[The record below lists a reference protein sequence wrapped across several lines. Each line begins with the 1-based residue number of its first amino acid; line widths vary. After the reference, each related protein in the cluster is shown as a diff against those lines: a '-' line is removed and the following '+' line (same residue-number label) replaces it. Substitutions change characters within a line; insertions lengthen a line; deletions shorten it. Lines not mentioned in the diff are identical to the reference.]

1 MMNSKVRT
9 FLIADVRG
17 YTRFTEEHGDE
28 QAERLAAKFAQV
40 THEAVEL
47 RDGEVV
53 EVRGDEALVV
63 FDSAR
68 QALRAALD
76 VQARFAEETE
86 ADPRL
91 PLRVGIGLDS
101 GEAVT
106 TQGGGFRGAALNTAA
121 RLCALAGGG
130 DVIASEGTLHL
141 AGRVEGVQY
150 VDRGRVNLKG
160 VSQTVHIFRVQPEGT
175 ATTSNNWFLTVL
187 APVRAGALGW
197 KAVLAV
203 CLIAAATAAGVVWAT
218 TRGPSAEGRSTNT
231 AHVTAGAS
239 GGMTMTGTM
248 TSTESQTGMT
258 PQEQLQM
265 YASDHSWQCST
276 ANALPKLAQASMV
289 CDIDVRGYPL
299 ALQLSLFK
307 NGQALERAYKAALA
321 KSRIPAKSGKCT
333 NTSWGGEVE
342 WLHGEGEPG
351 GRAFCYLSGGRSY
364 VTWTSEAGK
373 KLLGSAR
380 LDTLQHRHLSAWWL
394 AVRHD
399 VV

>member
-1 MMNSKVRT
+1 MNSKVRT

-40 THEAVEL
+40 TQESVEL

-101 GEAVT
+101 GEAVS

-121 RLCALAGGG
+121 RFCGLAGGG
-130 DVIASEGTLHL
+130 EVIASEGTLHL
-141 AGRVEGVQY
+141 AGRVEGIQY

-187 APVRAGALGW
+187 APVRAGTLGW
-197 KAVLAV
+197 KAALTV

-218 TRGPSAEGRSTNT
+218 TRGPSAEGRATGT
-231 AHVTAGAS
+231 THVMAGSAA
-239 GGMTMTGTM
+239 MTMTGTQ
-248 TSTESQTGMT
+248 SGANMT
-258 PQEQLQM
+258 PLQKLQ
-265 YASDHSWQCST
+265 AHARDHSWQCSKAT
-276 ANALPKLAQASMV
+276 ALPRRAEASVV
-289 CDIDVRGYPL
+289 CGIDVRGYPMSL
-299 ALQLSLFK
+299 RLSLFK
-307 NGQALERAYKAALA
+307 NGPALERAYRAALA
-321 KSRIPAKSGKCT
+321 KSKIPAKTGKCSS
-333 NTSWGGEVE
+333 TSWRGDVE
-342 WLHGEGEPG
+342 WFHGEGEPG

-364 VTWTSEAGK
+364 VTWTSEAGE

-380 LDTLQHRHLSAWWL
+380 LDTLQHRLLSAWWL
-394 AVRHD
+394 AFRHD